1 MRRTST
7 SVSAIGKLSRV
18 GSKSSLKVDSTP
30 AQSISEPD
38 VPSPVAESP
47 MREAAA
53 AEESPV
59 IVSPLGPS
67 PLHQS
72 TTAQEAPSVQP
83 SPQPALVPAL
93 EPGTITAS
101 PEGSEAPLVP
111 EQSKPQSQVEASSM
125 EPPAA
130 VPTTSA
136 VKSQEAT
143 PAEPPAVPAP
153 APAPAPSAPGSS
165 GSTSTVGQSGAVVPA
180 LTAIGDL
187 PVSPS
192 ILPPGPTGPIAEKKG
207 PDYFGFSDEQ
217 TLAPD
222 WAGTAHAAPPVPQV
236 ISAATEEKHGP
247 VRAGTNHAEAYAWGT
262 EISISPKQ
270 SMASFADRR
279 DEGFQPART
288 SRAVTRAS
296 SKTSLTSSSFGEVV
310 VATGGK
316 RVAVSLERGE
326 GEGRRGRSPGPNVR
340 VTVEDPYSDPFADP
354 PPDPKPTPKVTPKAT
369 PKAAPA
375 AKMPALSPIE
385 SLDTPALEIAANDAE
400 WSGPVSIP
408 LPPQREVIASKV
420 VQDIPSGY
428 VLGDSATSDQDGAR
442 HETDER
448 QPLLQR
454 SSTASLGGNGKVNAY
469 NDASSRA
476 AIPFPTGSISPELA
490 STYSIENVGWKEH
503 ALPDSTSYYVHSS
516 ICVVTDID
524 LRNAQKLRAIMEYL
538 KRFPSEVATPP
549 QGWELWI
556 RETGKTKKDFKLIK
570 NWVNHKARIL
580 SFDPPPTISGD
591 SLPDQINDDD
601 RLDMEYRYW
610 MYLEAHPAHA
620 PLISDS
626 RAEALDA
633 LSWSY
638 TDSLLPASRSVA
650 PPFAPQECQELM
662 TLLRSVDG
670 VNSTVV
676 VQTHLVA
683 RVMIRV
689 VQWRQYHYRP
699 KKPLPKDAING
710 LRRPQHRTRIGRILA
725 DILVSVLCLGIPYL
739 FLNRSRRQRVDM
751 ESGVR
756 SSGPMFVISACAC
769 LVAAIIL
776 SASVTFISLPGL
788 DDISRIAGL
797 LAILFSASSM
807 ISAVVALLQYKADA
821 ERTMVYVGGEGLVL
835 LTRRSIIM
843 SLPLVFLAWATIT
856 FVSGVTY
863 YSFRD
868 TILTGRFALRNPFED
883 HTHWTMVGTAG
894 GISGLLV
901 ISALLAHA

>member
-1 MRRTST
+1 MMRRTST

-143 PAEPPAVPAP
+143 PAEPPAVP

-408 LPPQREVIASKV
+408 LPPQREVIASKMEPV
-420 VQDIPSGY
+420 TRLILIG
-428 VLGDSATSDQDGAR
+428 TS
-442 HETDER
+442 ER

-476 AIPFPTGSISPELA
+476 AIPFPTGSISPEPA

-516 ICVVTDID
+516 LRVVTDID

-638 TDSLLPASRSVA
+638 T
-650 PPFAPQECQELM
+650 
-662 TLLRSVDG
+662 
-670 VNSTVV
+670 
-676 VQTHLVA
+676 
-683 RVMIRV
+683 
-689 VQWRQYHYRP
+689 
-699 KKPLPKDAING
+699 
-710 LRRPQHRTRIGRILA
+710 
-725 DILVSVLCLGIPYL
+725 
-739 FLNRSRRQRVDM
+739 
-751 ESGVR
+751 
-756 SSGPMFVISACAC
+756 
-769 LVAAIIL
+769 
-776 SASVTFISLPGL
+776 
-788 DDISRIAGL
+788 AGL

-883 HTHWTMVGTAG
+883 HTHRTMVGTAG
-894 GISGLLV
+894 GIAGLLV